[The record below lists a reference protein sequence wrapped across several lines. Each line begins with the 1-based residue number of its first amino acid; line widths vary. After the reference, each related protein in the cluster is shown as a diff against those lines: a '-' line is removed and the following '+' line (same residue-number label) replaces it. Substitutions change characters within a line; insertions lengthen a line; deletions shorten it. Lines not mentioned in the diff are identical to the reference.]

1 MYTESWLNVLALVLA
16 FAIALAV
23 PVLQYYSLLLLA
35 VLPKLARSRRQ
46 RTAR

>member
-1 MYTESWLNVLALVLA
+1 LITA

-35 VLPKLARSRRQ
+35 VLPRLARLRGR